1 VKSLRL
7 LEKIPIDL
15 KIPVL
20 RRLRTTLA
28 FWSVILTAMAGLL
41 TAVAILQYRWTTEA
55 ANAEEVRIGA
65 QLDSLMMKW
74 HRDLYGEFSAICVA
88 MQVGPDSGARDTWN
102 DYLER
107 YVEWNYALPHELLP
121 NVYRNPDLVNEIY
134 IWETNLQP
142 HPQLLLLN
150 VDRKKIQPTS
160 VPPELGPLLDRLEKN
175 SGTLSMA
182 LSAWQFPGR
191 PSGLQ
196 VQSNGAAE
204 AGPSVSNT
212 TTGWQFDEN
221 IPALVHPI
229 LHHEGGKVLNSQS
242 PVDWIVI
249 TLDLSVLKKRILPE
263 LSTRYFGGL
272 DGLDYRV
279 GVIATGSKARTIYSS
294 DAGFGIQDFPSA
306 DSLMSIF
313 GPTPEAQGTNSR
325 PLTITPP
332 GLRGMEWHSFLGPLW
347 FPVFEYASQ
356 PDPWVLLL
364 QRRAD
369 PLQVVISRVRRKNLT
384 LSALVLLLLVA
395 SMAVLTVSG
404 LSAQKFAKLQMNFVA
419 SISHELRTPLTV
431 IYSAGENIKDGVV
444 TERPGLQRYGG
455 LIMTQTRILIN
466 DVDRILQFTSAR
478 SGRDR
483 YNFRPLQVADILQRV
498 RDDTVG
504 NILEESVVIEESIEP
519 GLPRVSGDFMAVC
532 SCLENL
538 ISNAAKYGG
547 ADRRV
552 HIRASLQNK
561 ENHQQAVLI
570 SVEDQGMGIKASE
583 LKQVFEPFFRSP
595 AAIEAQIHGT
605 GLGLSLAKHLAEA
618 MGGTLSVSSELG
630 VGSIFTL
637 SLMVAQPTVDD
648 NV

>member
-1 VKSLRL
+1 MFGKV
-7 LEKIPIDL
+7 PIDL
-15 KIPVL
+15 KLPVP
-20 RRLRTTLA
+20 RRFRTVIV
-28 FWSVILTAMAGLL
+28 FWSAILTAMAGLL

-55 ANAEEVRIGA
+55 ANAEEIRIGT
-65 QLDSLMMKW
+65 QLESLMMKW

-107 YVEWNYALPHELLP
+107 YVEWNNALPHELLP
-121 NVYRNPDLVNEIY
+121 NVYRNPDLVKEVY
-134 IWETNLQP
+134 IWETNLKP

-150 VDRKKIQPTS
+150 VDTKKIVPSS
-160 VPPELGPLLDRLEKN
+160 VPPDMGPLLDRLQKN
-175 SGTLSMA
+175 SATLSLA
-182 LSAWQFPGR
+182 LRAWQLPGR
-191 PSGLQ
+191 SPGLQ
-196 VQSNGAAE
+196 MQSNGAAE
-204 AGPSVSNT
+204 AGPSVTNT
-212 TTGWQFDEN
+212 TTGWQFDQD

-229 LHHEGGKVLNSQS
+229 LHHGEGKLLNSQS
-242 PVDWIVI
+242 SVDWIVI
-249 TLDLSVLKKRILPE
+249 TLDVDVLKKRILPE

-279 GVIATGSKARTIYSS
+279 GIVATGSRPRTIYSS
-294 DAGFGIQDFPSA
+294 EAGFGIQDFAAA

-313 GPTPEAQGTNSR
+313 GPTPEAQNANFR
-325 PLTITPP
+325 PLTVTSP
-332 GLRGMEWHSFLGPLW
+332 GLRGLEWHSFLGPLW
-347 FPVFEYASQ
+347 FPVFEYTSQ
-356 PDPWVLLL
+356 PDPWILQL

-369 PLQVVISRVRRKNLT
+369 PLQVVISRVRQKNLT

-431 IYSAGENIKDGVV
+431 IFSAAENIKDGVV
-444 TERPGLQRYGG
+444 KEKAGLQHYGA
-455 LIMTQTRILIN
+455 LIMNQTRILIS
-466 DVDRILQFTSAR
+466 DVDRILQFASIR

-483 YNFRPLQVADILQRV
+483 YNHRPLQVADILQRV
-498 RDDTVG
+498 RDDSMG
-504 NILEESVVIEESIEP
+504 LILEQSVVIEENIEA
-519 GLPRVSGDFMAVC
+519 GLPRVSGDFIAVC

-547 ADRRV
+547 ADRRIR
-552 HIRASLQNK
+552 IRARLQEK
-561 ENHQQAVLI
+561 ESNRQAVSI
-570 SVEDQGMGIKASE
+570 SVEDQGMGIRASE

-595 AAIEAQIHGT
+595 AAMGAQIHGA

-637 SLMVAQPTVDD
+637 SLRVAEPTVDND
-648 NV
+648 L